1 MRNIV
6 VHSPGMFTTV
16 QDLGREGFGPLGVSA
31 SGAADA
37 IALRLGNRLVGNPES
52 AAGLEMTLVGGT
64 FQFPDGTVLAL
75 TGSDFGAT
83 LDGVPVALWGS
94 VEVRRGQTL
103 QLAATR
109 SGARCYLCVQGGVA
123 VPPFLGSASTHALS
137 GLGGLEGRALRK
149 GDTLP
154 IGEAAGRFR
163 RCEVTRDAIERLSP
177 KKVLR
182 VTDGPQMGWFS
193 EGARSEL
200 FSMTYSVA
208 EESNRVGIR
217 LQGPPLARL
226 SGEEMITEG
235 VSVGAVQV
243 PPAGYPILVFVE
255 QQTTGGY
262 PKIANVIAADLHSVG
277 QLRPRDEIRFEHVDM
292 ETARKLLLEQE
303 KLLTSPE
310 SIRE

>member
-6 VHSPGMFTTV
+6 GLSPGMFTTV

-64 FQFPDGTVLAL
+64 FQFPDGAVLAL

-83 LDGVPVALWGS
+83 LDGMFVALWAS
-94 VEVRRGQTL
+94 FEARPGQTL
-103 QLAATR
+103 QLSATR
-109 SGARCYLCVQGGVA
+109 NGARCYLCVRGGFL
-123 VPPFLGSASTHALS
+123 VPPFLGSSSTHALS
-137 GLGGLEGRALRK
+137 GLGGWEGRALRK
-149 GDTLP
+149 GDALP
-154 IGEAAGRFR
+154 IGEASGRFR
-163 RCEVTRDAIERLSP
+163 RCEVARDALERLAP

-182 VTDGPQMGWFS
+182 VTDGPQIGWFS
-193 EGARSEL
+193 EDAHSQFL
-200 FSMTYSVA
+200 STTYSVA

-217 LQGPPLARL
+217 LHGPPVVRV
-226 SGEEMITEG
+226 SSEEMITEG
-235 VSVGAVQV
+235 VSLGAVQV
-243 PPAGYPILVFVE
+243 PPAGQPIIVFVE

-277 QLRPRDEIRFEHVDM
+277 QLRPRDEMRFERVDM
-292 ETARKLLLEQE
+292 GTARKLLREQE
-303 KLLTSPE
+303 ELLASPE
-310 SIRE
+310 LMRE